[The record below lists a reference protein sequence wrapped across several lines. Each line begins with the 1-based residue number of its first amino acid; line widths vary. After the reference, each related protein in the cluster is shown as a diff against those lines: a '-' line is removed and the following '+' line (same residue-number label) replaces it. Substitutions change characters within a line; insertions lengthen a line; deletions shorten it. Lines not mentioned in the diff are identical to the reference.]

1 MPQEEE
7 KVAED
12 PESYSYGSE
21 DADAAIMNEA
31 FNPILFTELLPLIG
45 RVPMSKYRLFKLY

>member
-1 MPQEEE
+1 MA
-7 KVAED
+7 VD
-12 PESYSYGSE
+12 PEPYSEGSE
-21 DADAAIMNEA
+21 DADAEIMNEA